1 MQKTLLHAAIFI
13 FCFVSLVFGFLAVMS
28 KPKIIDTDIRDFANK
43 CREYVFRQEQ
53 REFPKRGFDIHMQV
67 KEKELW

>member
-1 MQKTLLHAAIFI
+1 MQAIYFLLFTI
-13 FCFVSLVFGFLAVMS
+13 CLMSGFLFVAS

-43 CREYVFRQEQ
+43 CREYIYRQEQ
-53 REFPKRGFDIHMQV
+53 REFSKRNFDIHMQV